1 MIRVFLVEDDPHWV
15 SLLELLLTRE
25 QDIQLIGVASSR
37 SAALEQIK
45 DIQVDVVLMDV
56 HLVDEHAAGIVTAAT
71 LSRHNQTSIV
81 MLSSDDSSD
90 TVTRSFAAGAV
101 NYVSKSNIH
110 LLAETIRQAASE
122 QELPLD
128 ALRKEYLRL
137 RREEMLRELT
147 VTEREIFELHES
159 GLTMV
164 QIQEQLYKEKST
176 LKSHINRILRKI
188 GARNM
193 NDAIEKVRQLG
204 I

>member
-15 SLLELLLTRE
+15 SLLELLLVPE
-25 QDIQLIGVASSR
+25 QDIQLIGVANSR
-37 SAALEQIK
+37 SVALEMIK

-56 HLVDEHAAGIVTAAT
+56 HLADEIAAGILTSAT
-71 LSRHNQTSIV
+71 LSRHNQMSIV
-81 MLSSDDSSD
+81 MLSSDDSRE

-101 NYVSKSNIH
+101 NYVSKSNIR
-110 LLAETIRQAASE
+110 LLAETIRQAACQ

-128 ALRKEYLRL
+128 ALRKEFLRL

-159 GLTMV
+159 GLSMV
-164 QIQEQLYKEKST
+164 QIGQQLYKEKST

-193 NDAIEKVRQLG
+193 TEAIEKVRQLG